1 MLVHKTLIRVRYA
14 DTDQMQYAYNGKY
27 FEYFEVGRT
36 EMMREQGLTYKTIEE
51 NGYQMPVHEAFLKFK
66 NPAYYDELL
75 EVETRVEK
83 LPMANVHIDHTIRS
97 KERDIVIAEGY
108 IELAFI
114 KKGTKKITRAPEFFI
129 SALKKFFEDNAA

>member
-1 MLVHKTLIRVRYA
+1 MLIHKTSLRVRYA

-36 EMMREQGLTYKTIEE
+36 EMMREQGLTYKKIEQS
-51 NGYQMPVHEAFLKFK
+51 GYQMPVYEAKIKFRS
-66 NPAYYDELL
+66 PAFYDELL

-83 LPMANVHIDHTIRS
+83 FPLAKVHIDHTIKS
-97 KERDIVIAEGY
+97 LERDIVIAEGY

-114 KKGTKKITRAPEFFI
+114 RSDTKKLTRAPEFFTD
-129 SALKKFFEDNAA
+129 ALRKYFKD

>member
-36 EMMREQGLTYKTIEE
+36 EMMRENGLTYKTIEAQ
-51 NGYQMPVHEAFLKFK
+51 GYQMPVYETFIKFK

-75 EVETRVEK
+75 EIDTRVEK
-83 LPMANVHIDHTIRS
+83 LPLARVHIDHTIIS
-97 KERDIVIAEGY
+97 KDRNMVIAEGY
-108 IELAFI
+108 VELAFVN
-114 KKGTKKITRAPEFFI
+114 KETKKLSRAPMFFI
-129 SALKKFFEDNAA
+129 KAIESYFK

>member
-1 MLVHKTLIRVRYA
+1 MH
-14 DTDQMQYAYNGKY
+14 YAYNGKY

-36 EMMREQGLTYKTIEE
+36 EMMREEGLTYRAIEE

-66 NPAYYDELL
+66 NPAFYDELL

-83 LPMANVHIDHTIRS
+83 LPLANVHIDHTIRS
-97 KERDIVIAEGY
+97 IERDVVIAEGY

-114 KKGTKKITRAPEFFI
+114 RKDTKKITRAPDFFI
-129 SALKKFFEDNAA
+129 YALKKYYKET

>member
-1 MLVHKTLIRVRYA
+1 MLIHKTTLRVRYA
-14 DTDQMQYAYNGKY
+14 DTDQMHYAYNGKY

-36 EMMREQGLTYKTIEE
+36 EMMREHGLTYRTIEE
-51 NGYQMPVHEAFLKFK
+51 NGYQMPVHETFLKFK

-83 LPMANVHIDHTIRS
+83 LPLANVHIDHTIRS
-97 KERDIVIAEGY
+97 KERDLIIAQGY

-114 KKGTKKITRAPEFFI
+114 KKDTKKITRAPEFFI
-129 SALKKFFEDNAA
+129 KALKMHFNEE

>member
-1 MLVHKTLIRVRYA
+1 MLIHKTSLRVRYA

-36 EMMREQGLTYKTIEE
+36 EMMREQGLTYRSIEE
-51 NGYQMPVHEAFLKFK
+51 NGYQMPVVEAQIKFK
-66 NPAYYDELL
+66 NPAFYDELL

-83 LPMANVHIDHTIRS
+83 LPLAKVHIDHTIRS
-97 KERDIVIAEGY
+97 LDRNIVIAEGY

-114 KKGTKKITRAPEFFI
+114 KSGTKKLTRAPGFFTD
-129 SALKKFFEDNAA
+129 ALNKFFKDE

>member
-1 MLVHKTLIRVRYA
+1 MLIHKTTLRVRYA
-14 DTDQMQYAYNGKY
+14 DTDQMHYAYNGKY

-36 EMMREQGLTYKTIEE
+36 EMMREQGLTYRNIEE

-66 NPAYYDELL
+66 NPAFYDELL

-83 LPMANVHIDHTIRS
+83 LPLANVHIDHTIRS
-97 KERDIVIAEGY
+97 KERDVIIAEGY

-114 KKGTKKITRAPEFFI
+114 KKNNKKITRAHEFFTN
-129 SALKKFFEDNAA
+129 ALIKYFKEE

>member
-1 MLVHKTLIRVRYA
+1 MLIHKTSLRVRYA

-36 EMMREQGLTYKTIEE
+36 EMMREQGLTYRSIEE
-51 NGYQMPVHEAFLKFK
+51 NGYQMPVVEAQIKFK
-66 NPAYYDELL
+66 NPAFYDELL

-83 LPMANVHIDHTIRS
+83 LPLAKVHIDHTIRS
-97 KERDIVIAEGY
+97 LDRNIIIAEGY

-114 KKGTKKITRAPEFFI
+114 KSDTKKLTRAPGFFTD
-129 SALKKFFEDNAA
+129 ALNKFFKDE